1 MILYF
6 KLDGVAK
13 EMTTTAVVETSS
25 NEAKVEEPGQREQE
39 KSMEHESSIGDA
51 VSEENM
57 ETSNEEPVRK
67 EPEADATKSTVSLQS
82 HIFIKEETPKRDTF
96 DESIEK
102 TKQGDL
108 KQVQR
113 KSRKQEDARTKQV
126 ATYSKDSVKNQEVLT
141 VEPTE
146 EKTEDQKVKEE
157 EAKDKE
163 TDLTA
168 NVEDSKVL
176 METTSAVLVTSP
188 SVPIK
193 EAVVS

>member
-1 MILYF
+1 MLKF
-6 KLDGVAK
+6 DLTLAFL
-13 EMTTTAVVETSS
+13 
-25 NEAKVEEPGQREQE
+25 PFQ
-39 KSMEHESSIGDA
+39 
-51 VSEENM
+51 
-57 ETSNEEPVRK
+57 VRQ
-67 EPEADATKSTVSLQS
+67 EPEADATKSTTSLQS
-82 HIFIKEETPKRDTF
+82 HIFIKEETPKRDTS
-96 DESIEK
+96 DESTDK